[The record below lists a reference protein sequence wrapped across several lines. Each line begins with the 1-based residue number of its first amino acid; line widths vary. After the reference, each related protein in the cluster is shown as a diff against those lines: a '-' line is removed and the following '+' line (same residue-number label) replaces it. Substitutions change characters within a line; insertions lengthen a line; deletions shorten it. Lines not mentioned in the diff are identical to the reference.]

1 NNQLTNVEIPNGVT
15 SIGDNAFFNNQLT
28 SVKLPDSIT
37 SLNGFTNNQLTSVE
51 IPNGVISIGDNAFN
65 TNKLTSIQIPNSVTY
80 IGNYAFALNKLKN
93 LKIGSSVKEI
103 GNGSFE
109 NNQLTSVTLPNS
121 VEEIGYST
129 FRTNQL
135 SNLIL
140 PNSVNRVG
148 SHIIDDNKIKN
159 IYYENINGKY
169 IVDLKKVNPN
179 IKTNNVKNI
188 KINSISSITN
198 GNYDSN
204 TGIIMLDKKPISGT
218 KITYTYDVSN
228 KNCLSP
234 YSTITLLLENELVN
248 SESELKDKAISN
260 VSYYDLDDII
270 LEGNIESDKTFDKNI
285 KKSILVKSKDGQ
297 VKLEK
302 NVENTDKYGN
312 GYSGF
317 KAILSK
323 DDFDKIGNLIDG
335 TIEIKIEYNGEVI
348 TLPYNINPANKN
360 SRMSTGYFD
369 WESTHYKIENFPSIE
384 LGKNTVSIKVDSNNR
399 VLLNNK
405 VNDYGIN
412 LLAYYLNN
420 DRYVFDLGIECGNF
434 DISTEEHKNIFEV
447 KDSNGNV

>member
-1 NNQLTNVEIPNGVT
+1 
-15 SIGDNAFFNNQLT
+15 
-28 SVKLPDSIT
+28 
-37 SLNGFTNNQLTSVE
+37 
-51 IPNGVISIGDNAFN
+51 
-65 TNKLTSIQIPNSVTY
+65 
-80 IGNYAFALNKLKN
+80 
-93 LKIGSSVKEI
+93 
-103 GNGSFE
+103 
-109 NNQLTSVTLPNS
+109 
-121 VEEIGYST
+121 
-129 FRTNQL
+129 
-135 SNLIL
+135 
-140 PNSVNRVG
+140 
-148 SHIIDDNKIKN
+148 
-159 IYYENINGKY
+159 
-169 IVDLKKVNPN
+169 
-179 IKTNNVKNI
+179 
-188 KINSISSITN
+188 
-198 GNYDSN
+198 
-204 TGIIMLDKKPISGT
+204 MLDKKPISGT
-218 KITYTYDVSN
+218 TITYTYNVSN
-228 KNCLSP
+228 KYCVSTN
-234 YSTITLLLENELVN
+234 STITILLENELDN

-260 VSYYDLDDII
+260 ISYYDLDDII

-302 NVENTDKYGN
+302 NIENTDKYGN

-323 DDFDKIGNLIDG
+323 DDFDKIGNLTDG

-412 LLAYYLNN
+412 LLAYYLND

-434 DISTEEHKNIFEV
+434 DISTKEHKNIFEV
-447 KDSNGNV
+447 KDSSGNVVYTGNAVTFKEGAFPNLNLKPKTAVQIIVPVEYSTNDYNIELIVEDKNGVEQYRFNNLPKWK